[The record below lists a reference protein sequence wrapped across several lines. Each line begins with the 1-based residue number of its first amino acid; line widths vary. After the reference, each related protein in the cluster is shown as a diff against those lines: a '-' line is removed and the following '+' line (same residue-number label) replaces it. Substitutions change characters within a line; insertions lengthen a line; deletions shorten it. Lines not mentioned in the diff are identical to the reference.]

1 MTKNAWIDELII
13 DFDFRRSQRAPWSPP
28 IEADFQRLEAAVGS
42 ALPEEYRYFLQRYGA
57 ATLGNDDFEVG
68 CAIAEPCPW
77 GERTRPEYFYP
88 LLQSHPNSVEAQMQ
102 AYEGRV
108 PAGVISIV
116 PDAGGNQVCLDVA
129 GEFPGSVWFWD
140 HEQRW
145 FTSNLQDAADELEA
159 AGIPTRRLSVHGIV
173 REWARRHA
181 ETFDRPPDYMGMY
194 RMAPSFADFLRSLY
208 RIPY

>member
-1 MTKNAWIDELII
+1 
-13 DFDFRRSQRAPWSPP
+13 
-28 IEADFQRLEAAVGS
+28 
-42 ALPEEYRYFLQRYGA
+42 
-57 ATLGNDDFEVG
+57 
-68 CAIAEPCPW
+68 
-77 GERTRPEYFYP
+77 
-88 LLQSHPNSVEAQMQ
+88 MQ